1 MARRRSVPLRMGTS
15 RCAHQ
20 QWLVRLQVNSEAEL
34 PAFSQ
39 QRLSVNCANPM
50 PGTVLQPTGFRDA
63 RVARPALAASR
74 LRELLFYRAKKD
86 PGEGGGFSAGVGR
99 QRESAGPRREEPH
112 NTRQEE

>member
-50 PGTVLQPTGFRDA
+50 PGTVLQPAGFRDA
-63 RVARPALAASR
+63 RVARPVLPASR
-74 LRELLFYRAKKD
+74 LRQVLLKRTKKNLRECREFYAPRCGQLFARATR
-86 PGEGGGFSAGVGR
+86 A
-99 QRESAGPRREEPH
+99 RERPD
-112 NTRQEE
+112 